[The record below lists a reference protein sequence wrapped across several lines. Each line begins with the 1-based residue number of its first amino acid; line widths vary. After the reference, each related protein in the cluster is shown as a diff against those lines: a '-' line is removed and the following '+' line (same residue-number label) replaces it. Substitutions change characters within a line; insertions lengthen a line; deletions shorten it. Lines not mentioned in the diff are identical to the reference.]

1 MNRGCSLVFLFSKR
15 GDDCCETFDLPQ
27 TDAAALAMSEGAGNH
42 GVYRIVR
49 VIGSNFVC
57 SEDENGQE
65 IILRGLG
72 IGFKKAKGDLIP
84 AARVEKVYALRDPG
98 QSDRL
103 LQLMQDLPSD
113 YLDIST
119 HLIETAERVLGRKL
133 SENIYITLTDHISF
147 AIERIQKGLAYP
159 NQLLWEIRTFY
170 PQEYALGQQALDV
183 VESVL
188 GVRLP
193 DDEAGFIA
201 LHFVNAQLDGRM
213 SDMVQITELIREVI
227 AQSQA
232 YYGVSFDEQSVDYER
247 FLLHLKFLGQRL
259 LQRRYATE
267 GDTGFYNM
275 IVTHYADD
283 FRCAQQIAA
292 HISDQFGLIVPTS
305 EQIFLTVHL
314 HRLSVSMGLSGKE

>member
-1 MNRGCSLVFLFSKR
+1 MTTSLENR
-15 GDDCCETFDLPQ
+15 
-27 TDAAALAMSEGAGNH
+27 

-57 SEDENGQE
+57 SEDSNGQE

-72 IGFKKAKGDLIP
+72 IGFKKSKGDLLP
-84 AARVEKVYALRDPG
+84 AARVEKVYALRDPS

-103 LQLMQDLPSD
+103 MQLMQDLPSE

-119 HLIETAERVLGRKL
+119 HLIETAERVLGRQL
-133 SENIYITLTDHISF
+133 SENVYITLTDHISF
-147 AIERIQKGLAYP
+147 AIERLSKGIAYP

-188 GVRLP
+188 SVRLP

-201 LHFVNAQLDGRM
+201 LHIVNAEIDGQM
-213 SDMVQITELIREVI
+213 SDMIRITELIREVI
-227 AQSQA
+227 TQAQA
-232 YYGVSFDEQSVDYER
+232 YYDVTFDEQSVDYER
-247 FLLHLKFLGQRL
+247 FLLHLKFLSQRL
-259 LQRRYATE
+259 FQRRYATE
-267 GDTGFYNM
+267 NDTSFHNM
-275 IVTHYADD
+275 IATHYAND

-292 HISDQFGLIVPTS
+292 HIQLLFGLTFPVS

-314 HRLSVSMGLSGKE
+314 HRLSIAMGLSGKE

>member
-1 MNRGCSLVFLFSKR
+1 
-15 GDDCCETFDLPQ
+15 
-27 TDAAALAMSEGAGNH
+27 MSGASENH
-42 GVYRIVR
+42 GECGVYRIAR

-57 SEDENGQE
+57 SVDENGQE

-72 IGFKKAKGDLIP
+72 IGFKKTKGDLLP
-84 AARVEKVYALRDPG
+84 AARVEKVYVLRDPG
-98 QSDRL
+98 ESDRL
-103 LQLMQDLPSD
+103 MQLMYELPSE

-119 HLIETAERVLGRKL
+119 HLVETAERALGRKL

-147 AIERIQKGLAYP
+147 AIERLKKGIAYP
-159 NQLLWEIRTFY
+159 NQLLWETRTFY

-201 LHFVNAQLDGRM
+201 LHFVNAELDGRM

-232 YYGVSFDEQSVDYER
+232 YYGVHFDEQSVDYGR
-247 FLLHLKFLGQRL
+247 FLLHLKFLSQRL

-267 GDTGFYNM
+267 GDTAFYNM
-275 IVTHYADD
+275 IATHYADD

-292 HISDQFGLIVPTS
+292 HIAARFGLRVPTS

-314 HRLSVSMGLSGKE
+314 HRLSIAMGIAGKENEE

>member
-1 MNRGCSLVFLFSKR
+1 M
-15 GDDCCETFDLPQ
+15 
-27 TDAAALAMSEGAGNH
+27 TDASQNRRKSGT
-42 GVYRIVR
+42 YRVLH
-49 VIGSNFVC
+49 VIGNNFVC
-57 SEDENGQE
+57 SEDESGKE

-72 IGFKKAKGDLIP
+72 IGFKKAKGDLLS
-84 AARVEKVYALRDPG
+84 AARVEKVYALRDSE
-98 QSDRL
+98 QSNRL
-103 LQLMQDLPSD
+103 LQLMQDLPSE

-119 HLIETAERVLGRKL
+119 HLIETAERSFGRKF

-147 AIERIQKGLAYP
+147 AIERMEKGMVYS

-201 LHFVNAQLDGRM
+201 LHFVNAQMDGKM
-213 SDMVQITELIREVI
+213 SDMVSITELIREVI

-247 FLLHLKFLGQRL
+247 FVLHLKFLGQRL

-267 GDTGFYNM
+267 GDTGFYTM
-275 IVTHYADD
+275 IATNYAED
-283 FRCAQQIAA
+283 FRCAKQIAA
-292 HISDQFGLIVPTS
+292 HIADQFELIVPTS

-314 HRLSVSMGLSGKE
+314 HRLSVAMGLSGKE

>member
-1 MNRGCSLVFLFSKR
+1 MEY
-15 GDDCCETFDLPQ
+15 DTFDRK
-27 TDAAALAMSEGAGNH
+27 TTEAMSMTEIPENQGAH

-57 SEDENGQE
+57 SEDANGQE

-72 IGFKKAKGDLIP
+72 IGFKKSKGDLLP

-103 LQLMQDLPSD
+103 LQLMQDVPSD

-119 HLIETAERVLGRKL
+119 HLIETAERVLGRRL

-147 AIERIQKGLAYP
+147 AIERLKKGIAYP

-170 PQEYALGQQALDV
+170 PQEYGVGQQALDV
-183 VESVL
+183 IESVL

-193 DDEAGFIA
+193 EDEAGFIA
-201 LHFVNAQLDGRM
+201 LHFVNAELDGRM
-213 SDMVQITELIREVI
+213 SDMMQITELIREVTTQ
-227 AQSQA
+227 AQA

-247 FLLHLKFLGQRL
+247 FLIHLKFLGQRL
-259 LQRRYATE
+259 FQRRYATE
-267 GDTGFYNM
+267 GDTSFYDM
-275 IVTHYADD
+275 IATHYAED

-292 HISDQFGLIVPTS
+292 HIAAHFGLTVPTS

>member
-1 MNRGCSLVFLFSKR
+1 MSGASENRGEC
-15 GDDCCETFDLPQ
+15 
-27 TDAAALAMSEGAGNH
+27 GA
-42 GVYRIVR
+42 YRITR
-49 VIGSNFVC
+49 VIGSNFAC
-57 SEDENGQE
+57 SVDENGQE

-72 IGFKKAKGDLIP
+72 IGFKKTKGDLIP
-84 AARVEKVYALRDPG
+84 AARVEKVYVLRDPG
-98 QSDRL
+98 ESDRL
-103 LQLMQDLPSD
+103 MQLMYELPSE

-119 HLIETAERVLGRKL
+119 HLIETAERTLGRRL

-147 AIERIQKGLAYP
+147 AIERQKKGIAYP
-159 NQLLWEIRTFY
+159 NQLLWETRAFY
-170 PQEYALGQQALDV
+170 PQEYTLGQQALDV

-193 DDEAGFIA
+193 EDEAGFIA
-201 LHFVNAQLDGRM
+201 LHFVNAELDGRM

-232 YYGVSFDEQSVDYER
+232 YYGVQFDDQSVDYER
-247 FLLHLKFLGQRL
+247 FLLHLKFLSQRL

-275 IVTHYADD
+275 IATHYADD

-292 HISDQFGLIVPTS
+292 HIMTQFGLKIPTS

-314 HRLSVSMGLSGKE
+314 HRLSIAMGIAGKENEE